1 MSQIQTAK
9 SQISRYGF
17 KGAASI
23 TQVSTVE
30 DLDNL
35 SIVETDDVPILLL
48 AYVGSFP
55 SGRIDGKMIFANDR
69 RVLAVPDIDWDG
81 TINEESKITIDSII
95 YSIENFAP
103 KKVNGTLAY
112 VEIQCRG

>member
-9 SQISRYGF
+9 NQISRYGF
-17 KGAASI
+17 KGAATL

-35 SIVETDDVPILLL
+35 SIIETDAAPISLL

-69 RVLAVPDIDWDG
+69 RVLAVPDVDWDG
-81 TINEESKITIDSII
+81 TINEESKITIDSIQ
-95 YSIENFAP
+95 YSIEGFTP
-103 KKVNGTLAY
+103 KKVKNVLAY